1 MKLKYFI
8 SLSYRF
14 LIGLSKITETMFSKK
29 TKTTRVPAYNL
40 QEVLVVL
47 VIIGILLLLA
57 LPNLMPLISKAKSTE
72 AQLQLS
78 HIYNSQTTY
87 RYMNSKYSMD
97 LSEIDFE
104 APKTVNQNGRAN
116 YTYEIIEA
124 TNNSFKAR
132 ATAITDFDGDGIFN
146 VWEIDE
152 NGAPKQLV
160 KD

>member
-1 MKLKYFI
+1 MKV
-8 SLSYRF
+8 
-14 LIGLSKITETMFSKK
+14 G
-29 TKTTRVPAYNL
+29 AYNL

-78 HIYNSQTTY
+78 HLYNSQTTY
-87 RYMNSKYSMD
+87 RYMYSKYSTD

-104 APKTVNQNGRAN
+104 APKTVNENGRAN
-116 YTYEIIEA
+116 YSYEILSA

-132 ATAITDFDGDGIFN
+132 ATAITDFDGDGILN

>member
-1 MKLKYFI
+1 MKVG
-8 SLSYRF
+8 S
-14 LIGLSKITETMFSKK
+14 
-29 TKTTRVPAYNL
+29 YNL

-78 HIYNSQTTY
+78 HIYNSQTTH
-87 RYMNSKYSMD
+87 RYMYSKYSFD
-97 LSEIDFE
+97 LNEIDFE
-104 APKTVNQNGRAN
+104 APKTVNENGRAN
-116 YTYEIIEA
+116 YSYEILSA

-152 NGAPKQLV
+152 NGAPKQIV

>member
-1 MKLKYFI
+1 MKV
-8 SLSYRF
+8 S
-14 LIGLSKITETMFSKK
+14 G
-29 TKTTRVPAYNL
+29 YNL

-87 RYMNSKYSMD
+87 RYMYSKYSFE

-104 APKTVNQNGRAN
+104 APKTVNENGRAN
-116 YTYEIIEA
+116 YNYEILSA

-132 ATAITDFDGDGIFN
+132 ATAVTDFDGDGVFN

-152 NGAPKQLV
+152 NGAPKQIV

>member
-1 MKLKYFI
+1 MKILPK
-8 SLSYRF
+8 
-14 LIGLSKITETMFSKK
+14 KMKK
-29 TKTTRVPAYNL
+29 TARIPAYNL
-40 QEVLVVL
+40 QEILVVL

-87 RYMNSKYSMD
+87 RYMYSKYATD
-97 LSEIDFE
+97 LTEIDFE
-104 APKTVNQNGRAN
+104 APKTVTDNGKAN
-116 YTYEIIEA
+116 YQYEILNA
-124 TNNSFKAR
+124 THTSFKAR
-132 ATAITDFDGDGIFN
+132 ATAIIDFDGDGVYN

-152 NGAPKQLV
+152 NGAPKQIV